1 MIYSLG
7 DMKLTTVS
15 DNYYITPNAILIGA
29 INLGNKSS
37 IWWNA
42 VIRADNEPI
51 TLGDNSNIQ
60 DSCVLHTDPGFP
72 IKIGANVSIGH
83 KCMLH
88 GCTIGEGTLVG
99 IGSII
104 LNGARIGRNCLIGAN
119 SLITE
124 GKEIPDNSLVMG
136 SPGRVIR
143 NVDDKTIAMMARNIT
158 SYVNRAERYKSEL
171 RLQD

>member
-1 MIYSLG
+1 
-7 DMKLTTVS
+7 
-15 DNYYITPNAILIGA
+15 
-29 INLGNKSS
+29 
-37 IWWNA
+37 
-42 VIRADNEPI
+42 
-51 TLGDNSNIQ
+51 
-60 DSCVLHTDPGFP
+60 
-72 IKIGANVSIGH
+72 
-83 KCMLH
+83 MLH